1 MPEEESKSLSD
12 GAFSSF
18 LIWFFS
24 VSPKLKGSPCRGFL
38 KAFKAGSMGSDKIS
52 QQKKIFGKIPTGKGF
67 FPGYEQNLGIGK
79 RLLLNFKTTPRV
91 YWALHRC
98 DAVALSAVYLYLY
111 LVKLKFTLEMQSLA
125 RKGKLRLNLGLNVF
139 AEGFNLALVSGE
151 TREEF

>member
-1 MPEEESKSLSD
+1 MPVDESKSLSD

-67 FPGYEQNLGIGK
+67 FPGYEQILRIGK
-79 RLLLNFKTTPRV
+79 RLLLNFKTTPRI

-98 DAVALSAVYLYLY
+98 DAVALSVVYLYLY

-125 RKGKLRLNLGLNVF
+125 GKGKLRLNFRLNVF

>member
-1 MPEEESKSLSD
+1 MPVDESKSLSD
-12 GAFSSF
+12 GDFSSF

-24 VSPKLKGSPCRGFL
+24 VSPELKESPCWGFL

-67 FPGYEQNLGIGK
+67 FPGYEQILRIGK
-79 RLLLNFKTTPRV
+79 RLLLNFKTTPRI
-91 YWALHRC
+91 YWALDRC

-111 LVKLKFTLEMQSLA
+111 LVKLKFTLEMHVLA
-125 RKGKLRLNLGLNVF
+125 GKGKLRLNLRLNVF